1 MSEEVTVES
10 ATEPTIE
17 TIVEKYVALRDKKAE
32 IKKAY
37 TAKVEAIDQAMDQ
50 LEAFIA
56 AKLAE
61 LGVESMRTTAGT
73 AYKTTR
79 TSATVADWPM
89 VLDWVRQNEQ
99 WDALEK
105 RVNKTY
111 VEAYR
116 TENDDLPPGVNWTEE
131 AVVQIRRT

>member
-10 ATEPTIE
+10 TTEPTIE

-61 LGVESMRTTAGT
+61 LGVESMRTAAGT

-89 VLDWVRQNEQ
+89 VLD
-99 WDALEK
+99 
-105 RVNKTY
+105 
-111 VEAYR
+111 
-116 TENDDLPPGVNWTEE
+116 
-131 AVVQIRRT
+131 